1 MGCKSPSKFLSLAFL
16 KEVQATHYMSDGGI
30 NYEAAE
36 VDQLIVEKEEKAAE
50 ALVLEF
56 DVSDFEEIIPAPT
69 DEDMMIEVEPVII
82 PASML
87 NRLFN
92 SVAFAARKVWR
103 MVTAKHEAVKAKI
116 IAKVQS
122 KKRSVGGTKSKYGT
136 KIKINVS
143 LDEDLFI
150 MAQESGNRSHY
161 INNAV
166 RRFVEGPSDG
176 V

>member
-16 KEVQATHYMSDGGI
+16 KEVQATHYMSEGGI

-36 VDQLIVEKEEKAAE
+36 VDALIIEKEEKASE

-69 DEDMMIEVEPVII
+69 DEDMAIEVEAVII
-82 PASML
+82 PASTL

-92 SVAFAARKVWR
+92 SVAVAARKVWR
-103 MVTAKHEAVKAKI
+103 MVTAKHEAVKAKV
-116 IAKVQS
+116 IAKVN
-122 KKRSVGGTKSKYGT
+122 KTKVKVGGTRSKYGK
-136 KIKINVS
+136 KIKINIS

-150 MAQESGNRSHY
+150 MAEASGNRSHY
-161 INNAV
+161 VNNAV
-166 RRFVEGPSDG
+166 RRFLEGTKD